1 MQQPAPRPVAILK
14 IDDADRTVAWYAA
27 AGFTLRGRLD
37 QDAST
42 WVEVER
48 EGTVIQFLS
57 GETPWDGEPRLTGC
71 LYVHVDDIEQALADL
86 KSPVSS
92 EWGVEHRDW
101 GAREVVLQ
109 DPDGYLITLTAAL
122 VPSAADPRSGRD

>member
-1 MQQPAPRPVAILK
+1 MQPLEPRPVAILK
-14 IDDADRTVAWYAA
+14 IDDPDRTIAWYVA
-27 AGFTLRGRLD
+27 AGFELRGRLD
-37 QDAST
+37 QDDST
-42 WVEVER
+42 WVEVGR
-48 EGTVIQFLS
+48 DGTVIQFLA

-71 LYVHVDDIEQALADL
+71 LYVHVDDIEQALAEL

-92 EWGVEHRDW
+92 EWGVEHRHW

-122 VPSAADPRSGRD
+122 IATGSGGD